1 MQAELDRHHLIG
13 HTFFMQNPMTPEA
26 LRRVWEFQIGPIIE
40 EYFLDQPDFGMT
52 FTLEKY
58 FTLNS

>member
-1 MQAELDRHHLIG
+1 
-13 HTFFMQNPMTPEA
+13 MQNPMTPEA